1 MTISLLAY
9 VTTISGQLY
18 FPRSYFFTLLQCNYF
33 GKPVTFWERVF
44 LQNSS
49 FFRGALFFKTVTS
62 IQQLF
67 FQNSYFFRA
76 KLLPK
81 SHFLRISSYY
91 TAVTFWNSYLFG
103 KEQLL
108 HSIKFFERATF
119 CEKLIFWRSNNP
131 HYLFFRKTVLSITAT
146 FSKELLFHNML
157 FQKKY
162 NFTATLP
169 FHSCTSCVS
178 VCN

>member
-1 MTISLLAY
+1 MLLQFQGSSIFLEVIFSHFFS
-9 VTTISGQLY
+9 VTTSANQLLSRSGY
-18 FPRSYFFTLLQCNYF
+18 FLRTAA
-33 GKPVTFWERVF
+33 F
-44 LQNSS
+44 LEEL
-49 FFRGALFFKTVTS
+49 FFFKTVTS
-62 IQQLF
+62 MQQLF

-76 KLLPK
+76 KLLPS

-91 TAVTFWNSYLFG
+91 RAVTFWNSYLFG
-103 KEQLL
+103 TEQLL